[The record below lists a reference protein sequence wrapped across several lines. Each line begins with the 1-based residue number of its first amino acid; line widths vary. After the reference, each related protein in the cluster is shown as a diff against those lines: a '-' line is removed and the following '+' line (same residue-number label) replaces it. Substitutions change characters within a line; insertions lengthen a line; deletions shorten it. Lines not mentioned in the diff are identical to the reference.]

1 MAKGFVY
8 IISNKAMPGLFKVGY
23 TLKDPALRAQELDST
38 GVPHP
43 YLVEFE
49 ILVDD
54 PYTLEQNVHS
64 YLKEYNENKEWFRC
78 NFDECVIAIHK
89 CYRGK
94 VYYERILKK
103 EREQEYRRKQAEEQK
118 IQAEKERARRE
129 QQAENERAKKEH
141 QAREVQKQKDAKEK
155 ALLDEELNAYIQ
167 TKLRKGF
174 LWLTLAVVLL
184 ALYMSDWLGEVP
196 IFLLVFFGGMLGVIM
211 ITLVIPT
218 EEWKKDFLKNKKI
231 NNPRLANIIDS
242 IQRERNQQDKE

>member
-94 VYYERILKK
+94 IYYEKIQKK
-103 EREQEYRRKQAEEQK
+103 ERELEYRRKQAEEQK
-118 IQAEKERARRE
+118 IQAEKERLRRE
-129 QQAENERAKKEH
+129 QQIKEI
-141 QAREVQKQKDAKEK
+141 QQQKDEEKEEK
-155 ALLDEELNAYIQ
+155 VYLISELDAYIQ
-167 TKLRKGF
+167 RQRRKYSFILILSAFMLG
-174 LWLTLAVVLL
+174 A
-184 ALYMSDWLGEVP
+184 YMSDGFKYFESFLIVFLCGLLGTT
-196 IFLLVFFGGMLGVIM
+196 VIM
-211 ITLVIPT
+211 CFTSDT
-218 EEWKKDFLKNKKI
+218 YWERKFLMKRKN
-231 NNPRLANIIDS
+231 NNPRLAKIIES
-242 IQRERNQQDKE
+242 IQRERSQQNKE